1 MKNICYSWY
10 VRGLALLL
18 AVLFG
23 TAAIFGWITILFTR
37 ELTLYTTP
45 LSEVLRE
52 QRTSLQSLYSEEIF
66 LNKENTPD
74 CLKNSN
80 LEYGII
86 KADDLKDVDLKNTNS
101 YLYSNFKTTKPEHYT
116 VSKCF
121 YEDVMPNPTISLFSS
136 MFYYDHSY
144 MHSESTTSVG
154 EAIQELCY
162 NKDNKLFYFKT
173 AHSAF
178 PVTSINLFSSEIN
191 YQLKGTAYYADVY
204 PSRAENLLDTS
215 TYREWDHCYFNG
227 LQFFPNDITICTT
240 DTLPPVCHTTFTSDT
255 IENINYLLEQQIS
268 QSPQTTKYAVL
279 YEEPVDYTGKTYWII
294 SNVKEPLDTK
304 SSDLFVSQ
312 KKLLTFLY
320 NYRYHVILFT
330 VLFTLLCFAAIIF
343 CCRSTRGNRINDTAT
358 LPLRYRMPLILYLAI
373 TGTVLSIFAAL
384 TGSCLAQIPYVP
396 SSLLPILFS
405 SLIVLIALCVLLGTL
420 ILMNLYVRKHAHIL
434 WKNTLLWHIWKT
446 IHHGYNV
453 FRKNTSLLLKGGLI
467 LGGISLL
474 ELLVIGMTDYQIGLE
489 ITLWF
494 LFKLIEVPV
503 LVTILLQMNHLQQ
516 GSRRLAEGDLD
527 SKLDTSR
534 MFWHFKKHGDY
545 LNQIGDG
552 MSIALEDRLKSE
564 RFKTELITNVS
575 HDIKTPLT
583 SIINYVD
590 LLKKEDISE
599 QEIKEY
605 LEVLDRQ
612 SSRLKK
618 LIEDLM
624 EASKASTGNLA
635 VNLEQCDI
643 NILLT
648 QTLGEFEEKLQNNN
662 LELIIKKADS
672 PICIQADNRHLW
684 RIFDNLMNNICKYA
698 QPGTRVYINQ
708 ENKNNTVQIIFR
720 NTSRF
725 ALNITSEELMERF
738 VRGDSSRNTEGSG
751 LGLSIARNLAEL
763 MNGTLDLYVD
773 GDLFKVILT
782 FPEKK

>member
-18 AVLFG
+18 AVLCG
-23 TAAIFGWITILFTR
+23 TAAVFGWITILFTG

-45 LSEVLRE
+45 LSEVLKE
-52 QRTSLQSLYSEEIF
+52 KRTSLQSLYSEKIF
-66 LNKENTPD
+66 LNKDENPD

-86 KADDLKDVDLKNTNS
+86 KADDLKDVDLKNKNS
-101 YLYSNFKTTKPEHYT
+101 YLYSNFKTTKPEQYT
-116 VSKCF
+116 VSKFF
-121 YEDVMPNPTISLFSS
+121 YEDVMPDPDINLFSS

-144 MHSESTTSVG
+144 MYSDVTESVG
-154 EAIQELCY
+154 EAIQALCY
-162 NKDNKLFYFKT
+162 NEDDKLFYFKT

-178 PVTSINLFSSEIN
+178 PVTSIDLSSSGASYE
-191 YQLKGTAYYADVY
+191 LKDTAYYT
-204 PSRAENLLDTS
+204 DTS
-215 TYREWDHCYFNG
+215 SASDETPLTTSAYREWDHCYFNG
-227 LQFFPNDITICTT
+227 LQFFPDDIATCTS
-240 DTLPPVCHTTFTSDT
+240 DTLPPVQHITFTADT
-255 IENINYLLEQQIS
+255 IENINYLLEQPIS
-268 QSPQTTKYAVL
+268 QSPQTTKYAIQ
-279 YEEPVDYTGKTYWII
+279 YEKPVDYTGKTYWII
-294 SNVKEPLDTK
+294 SNVKERLNTQ
-304 SSDLFVSQ
+304 SNDLFLPQ
-312 KKLLTFLY
+312 EKLLTLLY
-320 NYRYHVILFT
+320 NYRYHVILLT
-330 VLFTLLCFAAIIF
+330 VLFTLLCFAAIVF
-343 CCRSTRGNRINDTAT
+343 CCRSTRGNNIEETAP
-358 LPLRYRMPLILYLAI
+358 LPLRYRMPLIVYLAL
-373 TGTVLSIFAAL
+373 TGTVQSIIITLGAY
-384 TGSCLAQIPYVP
+384 CLAQIPYVP
-396 SSLLPILFS
+396 SSLLPILFA
-405 SLIVLIALCVLLGTL
+405 SLALLIALCILMGTL
-420 ILMNLYVRKHAHIL
+420 MFMNLCIRKRANTL
-434 WKNTLLWHIWKT
+434 WKSTILWHIWRIT
-446 IHHGYNV
+446 CRGYDV
-453 FRKNTSLLLKGGLI
+453 FTKNTSILLKGGLI

-474 ELLVIGMTDYQIGLE
+474 ELLVIGITNYDTGLE
-489 ITLWF
+489 LTLWF

-503 LVTILLQMNHLQQ
+503 LAAVLLQMHHLQQ
-516 GSRRLAEGDLD
+516 GSRRLAEGDLN

-545 LNQIGDG
+545 LNQIGNG

-590 LLKKEDISE
+590 LLKKEGISE
-599 QEIKEY
+599 QEMNDY

-612 SSRLKK
+612 SARLKK

-624 EASKASTGNLA
+624 EASKASTGNLT
-635 VNLEQCDI
+635 VNLEQCDV

-662 LELIIKKADS
+662 LELIIKKTDA
-672 PICIQADNRHLW
+672 PIYIQADNRHLW

-708 ENKNNTVQIIFR
+708 ENENNTVQIIFR
-720 NTSRF
+720 NTSKS

-782 FPEKK
+782 FPEKQ